1 MHGKA
6 WELRKEVFNLEG
18 SYTKNKARFHVTHS
32 LPSWLKK
39 KRAHVDDSSPKVVA
53 TKGHGWKKIKKTI
66 NKNSARGPVGVRR
79 EIIVDSGASKHMI
92 GINQLRASEKESIR
106 DLSVPFF
113 VQTAHGVVP
122 CLQEARI
129 YIHDLKQ
136 WVWAQLLED
145 SPAVLSLGLLCT
157 QMGYSYYWEEG
168 EEQ

>member
-1 MHGKA
+1 M
-6 WELRKEVFNLEG
+6 
-18 SYTKNKARFHVTHS
+18 
-32 LPSWLKK
+32 
-39 KRAHVDDSSPKVVA
+39 
-53 TKGHGWKKIKKTI
+53 
-66 NKNSARGPVGVRR
+66 RR
-79 EIIVDSGASKHMI
+79 EIIVDSGASNRMI

-122 CLQEARI
+122 CAKEARI

-157 QMGYSYYWEEG
+157 QVGYSYYWEEG
-168 EEQ
+168 EEQTYLVKNGKPFAAKLFVTYPQSP

>member
-1 MHGKA
+1 M
-6 WELRKEVFNLEG
+6 
-18 SYTKNKARFHVTHS
+18 
-32 LPSWLKK
+32 
-39 KRAHVDDSSPKVVA
+39 
-53 TKGHGWKKIKKTI
+53 
-66 NKNSARGPVGVRR
+66 RR

-122 CLQEARI
+122 CTKEARI

-157 QMGYSYYWEEG
+157 QLGTLITGKKERNNHTWSSMARPVVAKPFVTYPQSP
-168 EEQ
+168 

>member
-1 MHGKA
+1 M
-6 WELRKEVFNLEG
+6 
-18 SYTKNKARFHVTHS
+18 THS

-39 KRAHVDDSSPKVVA
+39 KRAHQDDSSPKAVA
-53 TKGHGWKKIKKTI
+53 TKGHGWKKNQKPIEKRF
-66 NKNSARGPVGVRR
+66 ARGPVRVRR

-92 GINQLRASEKESIR
+92 GIDQLKGAEIDPIR
-106 DLSVPFF
+106 DLSVPFT

-122 CLQEARI
+122 CKHEARI

-168 EEQ
+168 EEQSYLVKMAGLYVARLFAMSPPSL

>member
-1 MHGKA
+1 M
-6 WELRKEVFNLEG
+6 
-18 SYTKNKARFHVTHS
+18 
-32 LPSWLKK
+32 
-39 KRAHVDDSSPKVVA
+39 
-53 TKGHGWKKIKKTI
+53 
-66 NKNSARGPVGVRR
+66 RR

-122 CLQEARI
+122 CAKEARI

-145 SPAVLSLGLLCT
+145 SPAVLSLGFLLYSN
-157 QMGYSYYWEEG
+157 GYSYYWEDG
-168 EEQ
+168 EEQSYLVNMVKPLDAKLSATCPRSR